1 MTKVTILVPA
11 YNEEKTIIPIL
22 QRVNEQAV
30 PGVSFE
36 IIVVDDGSKD
46 STAKLLEENPR
57 LYTRFIKMPVNGG
70 KGAAVK
76 AGLAAASGDYVLFQ
90 DADFEYDPAD
100 YARLLMPVLR
110 FSADIV
116 MGSRIA
122 APPCTR
128 VAYFWHKVGNRLITF
143 MFNVMNNTTF
153 TDVYTCYL
161 VFRRSL
167 VKPEELRTLGWEQQA
182 EILSLSVRR
191 GRVYYEVP
199 ISYYGR
205 TYDEG
210 KKIRA
215 VHVLAVIKT
224 IIGQRLFGRQ

>member
-22 QRVNEQAV
+22 QRVNEQVV

-46 STAKLLEENPR
+46 STASLLEQNPQ
-57 LYTRFIKMPVNGG
+57 LYTRFIKMPKNGG

-76 AGLAAASGDYVLFQ
+76 AGLAAAGGEYILFQ

-116 MGSRIA
+116 IGSRIA

-128 VAYFWHKVGNRLITF
+128 VAYFWHKIGNRLLTF
-143 MFNVMNNTTF
+143 VFNILNNTTF
-153 TDVYTCYL
+153 TDVYTCYFL
-161 VFRRSL
+161 FRRSL
-167 VKPEELRTLGWEQQA
+167 VKPEELKTFGWEQQA
-182 EILSLSVRR
+182 EILSLAVRR
-191 GRVYYEVP
+191 SRVYYEVP

-215 VHVLAVIKT
+215 HHILAVVKT
-224 IIGQRLFGRQ
+224 IFVRRLFGS